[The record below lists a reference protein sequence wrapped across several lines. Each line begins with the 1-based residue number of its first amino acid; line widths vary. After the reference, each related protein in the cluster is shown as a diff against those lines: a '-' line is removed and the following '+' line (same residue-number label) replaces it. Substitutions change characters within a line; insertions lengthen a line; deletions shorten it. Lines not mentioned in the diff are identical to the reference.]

1 MRDVVTPQFMRLRAK
16 FDASPPTDTALGRF
30 YEVPQW
36 RFHFYSDT
44 QRVVTALE
52 FRKTEFQDRLKYFDD
67 NLVPALAQ
75 RALVLAQP
83 IEAVRIGAHDKLQFG
98 VTDHSVLKELGDFME
113 GMPGTIS
120 VYAGTSVGVA
130 LERKR
135 YRHDG
140 DQLQRARWALIRAVK
155 EGGLTIERPRLDI
168 DAMQYSRE
176 YRRFAPIDPGKV

>member
-1 MRDVVTPQFMRLRAK
+1 MKDVVTPQFMRLRAK

-44 QRVVTALE
+44 QRIVTTPE
-52 FRKTEFQDRLKYFDD
+52 FRKTEFQDRLKYFHD

-83 IEAVRIGAHDKLQFG
+83 IEAVRIGVHDKLQFG
-98 VTDHSVLKELGDFME
+98 VADPSVLKELGDFME
-113 GMPGTIS
+113 DIPGAMPVHAS
-120 VYAGTSVGVA
+120 TSVGVA
-130 LERKR
+130 LERRR

-155 EGGLTIERPRLDI
+155 EGGLTIERPRLDV
-168 DAMQYSRE
+168 DAMQYSGE
-176 YRRFAPIDPGKV
+176 HRRFAPIDPSKV